1 MLLSKLLFSCEETGV
16 GGKNEV
22 LEDGNNFW
30 INDVEGGS
38 NQTYLT
44 LNVRIKLIYFFWTKV
59 SELIHKNN
67 ISLLRKKGKE

>member
-44 LNVRIKLIYFFWTKV
+44 LNVRIKLIYF
-59 SELIHKNN
+59 
-67 ISLLRKKGKE
+67 